1 MINNA
6 ELFFKI
12 ITTTGT
18 FFLAYHR
25 YTLSLFEKKIVTKKT
40 GQIMCLFELED
51 YYDKINCIVFPRDYA
66 ENAHIFMEGKIVYIE
81 GSVQTDYFKGAETK
95 KLIVK
100 NIKFLDDIVR
110 DKKFVAYILLKE
122 EDKDK
127 FSRLKKIILSYPG
140 ETKLSFAIK
149 TKTVKEIRTTK
160 YKIAPSR
167 LFIDE
172 IIDLIGIDK
181 LTIK

>member
-1 MINNA
+1 M
-6 ELFFKI
+6 
-12 ITTTGT
+12 
-18 FFLAYHR
+18 
-25 YTLSLFEKKIVTKKT
+25 
-40 GQIMCLFELED
+40 
-51 YYDKINCIVFPRDYA
+51 
-66 ENAHIFMEGKIVYIE
+66 
-81 GSVQTDYFKGAETK
+81 
-95 KLIVK
+95 
-100 NIKFLDDIVR
+100 
-110 DKKFVAYILLKE
+110 
-122 EDKDK
+122 
-127 FSRLKKIILSYPG
+127 KKIILSYPG